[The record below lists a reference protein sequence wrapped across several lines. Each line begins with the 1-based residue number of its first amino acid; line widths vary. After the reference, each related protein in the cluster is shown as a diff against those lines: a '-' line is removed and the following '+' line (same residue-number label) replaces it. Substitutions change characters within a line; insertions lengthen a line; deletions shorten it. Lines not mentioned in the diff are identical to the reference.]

1 MLFDAISQMQV
12 NALHGFVTL
21 TGFCI
26 ALVAAITFHEFS
38 HALSA
43 TSLGDYTARSLG
55 RLSLH
60 PKVHLDPIGTTMILL
75 AGFGWGKPT
84 PVNPRYLRPGE
95 RPGMAAVAMAG
106 PISNVLLAFVATIP
120 MKLGL
125 VSRDY
130 SAFILFR
137 GEAADIV
144 AYVLGALVFWNLL
157 LAAFNLIPVAPL
169 ERVQGRPR
177 NPAQGAGAA
186 VRSTRK
192 VWSRDTPGPHRSAIS
207 TPRSRHPVDDHSPNP
222 QPAGSRS
229 TR

>member
-1 MLFDAISQMQV
+1 MSQMQV

-137 GEAADIV
+137 GETTDIV

-169 ERVQGRPR
+169 DGFKVVLGILPR
-177 NPAQGAGAA
+177 EPAQQFARLERYGPAILLGLIA
-186 VRSTRK
+186 VQYLL
-192 VWSRDTPGPHRSAIS
+192 PGPGILS
-207 TPRSRHPVDDHSPNP
+207 TIIRPILNLLALVVLGEHVL
-222 QPAGSRS
+222 
-229 TR
+229 